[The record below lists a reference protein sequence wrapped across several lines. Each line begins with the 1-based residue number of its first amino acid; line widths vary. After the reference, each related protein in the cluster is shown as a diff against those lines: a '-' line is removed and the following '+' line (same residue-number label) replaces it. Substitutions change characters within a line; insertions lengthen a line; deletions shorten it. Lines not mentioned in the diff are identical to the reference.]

1 MTKVR
6 HTVSDFIARFPWFS
20 VITALWLGAL
30 AGAWIVALCFA
41 SASRDNVMVLRRAMR
56 PADPGRN

>member
-1 MTKVR
+1 M
-6 HTVSDFIARFPWFS
+6 SDFIARFPWFS